1 MPSKDA
7 RSASFEEAER
17 RRHQLLAV
25 ATEVGVVANALGL
38 ADAATGIDTV
48 ARRVGSDSFVVM
60 VLGDFKRGKSTFVNA
75 LLGAQVLPSFPWPC
89 TAVLTEVRWGAEPG
103 AVLFPRAGETGTPE
117 IGEPTPVAEL
127 ESRIVIDVD
136 SPEQHS
142 TYERAEI
149 QWPLDLCRNNVVIVD
164 SPGLNEDPIRERL
177 TLDYLTRT
185 DAVIFV
191 QDAQANMSMSE
202 AHFVTTYLGSHD
214 PFFVFNK
221 INLIPEQQR
230 DKVQRAA
237 MVRLHRIR
245 PDRAGDDDQRVFWVD
260 ALAGIEARLA
270 ADTQKWESSA
280 MALIERALE
289 NYLVTER
296 HKIKIMVPA
305 RELRI
310 QRKNLAESIRAQH
323 RMLGESLEDLA
334 ERYETAQGPLRLAET
349 AANRIAGYLRNRMTE
364 LHQLVERRVCAQL
377 EKLAEKV
384 PGWAAESIPEA
395 KLRMLPTQV
404 KEQAEAVAKEIAQ
417 ITARQVEQAF
427 AEWFEEEFA
436 GELMGRIT
444 DISRELDHEVEAF
457 EEGVQ
462 AIRLDMTGI
471 SSEAAAGGSTDD
483 ETALSRLLAGV
494 GGFVLAGP
502 AAGLAG
508 LRLGPRDML
517 KTVLPAMA
525 IALAWA
531 FTPLG
536 WPILAGA
543 LIAQGLFQTRSLLDR
558 AQDKIKKQ
566 VGIEMAK
573 QLRFRAFE
581 TGRQAADDLDKQLL
595 EFQQAVEQGLATQL
609 ANVRQEVEAVLAAKR
624 DGESTVTRRR
634 AELDVLSKRLD
645 EAVSSLNEIVDDIA
659 VL

>member
-1 MPSKDA
+1 MPIKDT

-17 RRHQLLAV
+17 RRHQLLDVAIEVGAV
-25 ATEVGVVANALGL
+25 AKALGL
-38 ADAATGIDTV
+38 TDAAAGVETV

-75 LLGAQVLPSFPWPC
+75 LLGAHVLPSFPWPC
-89 TAVLTEVRWGAEPG
+89 TAVLTEVRWGAEPE
-103 AVLFPRAGETGTPE
+103 AVLFPRLAENDGPQA
-117 IGEPTPVAEL
+117 GEPTPVTEL

-136 SPEQHS
+136 SPEEHS
-142 TYERAEI
+142 RYERAEI

-177 TLDYLTRT
+177 TLDYLTWT

-245 PDRAGDDDQRVFWVD
+245 PDQAGDDDQRVFWVD

-270 ADTQKWESSA
+270 DDPQKWESSA
-280 MALIERALE
+280 MALVEQALE

-310 QRKNLAESIRAQH
+310 QRKQLVESILAQH
-323 RMLGESLEDLA
+323 RMLGESLEELA
-334 ERYETAQGPLRLAET
+334 SRYDAAQGPLRLAET
-349 AANRIAGYLRNRMTE
+349 DANRIAGSLRNRMTE

-377 EKLAEKV
+377 ERLAEKV
-384 PGWAAESIPEA
+384 PDWAAESTPEA
-395 KLRMLPTQV
+395 QLRVLPTKVQ
-404 KEQAEAVAKEIAQ
+404 EQAEAVAKEIAE
-417 ITARQVEQAF
+417 TTSRRVEQAF
-427 AEWFEEEFA
+427 AEWFEREFA
-436 GELMGRIT
+436 GELLGRVT
-444 DISRELDHEVEAF
+444 DISRDLEHEVAAF

-471 SSEAAAGGSTDD
+471 SSEAATGGSTDD

-525 IALAWA
+525 IMLAWA

-536 WPILAGA
+536 WPVLAGA

-566 VGIEMAK
+566 VGLEMAK
-573 QLRFRAFE
+573 QLRLRAFE
-581 TGRQAADDLDKQLL
+581 TGSQAADDLDKQLL
-595 EFQQAVEQGLATQL
+595 EFQHAVEQGLQTQL
-609 ANVRQEVEAVLAAKR
+609 ANVLQEVEAVLVAKR
-624 DGESTVTRRR
+624 DGEKAVARRR
-634 AELDVLSKRLD
+634 AELDLLSKRLD
-645 EAVSSLNEIVDDIA
+645 EAVTTLNEIVDDIA